1 VKGVRVVRRTE
12 RRPETPTEAGS
23 YGAAKVDDE
32 GSGVAPAAEERT
44 MIARVRQNRGARIA
58 FDMTL
63 LTVAY
68 MVSLVG
74 FAYLMA

>member
-1 VKGVRVVRRTE
+1 
-12 RRPETPTEAGS
+12 
-23 YGAAKVDDE
+23 
-32 GSGVAPAAEERT
+32 